1 MQSGIAQ
8 SSGLDLNK
16 QLDFFKQ
23 LQKRMQDTGEAY
35 PGERSTLQTHINC
48 VVRVLE
54 LHDHPSANDPR

>member
-1 MQSGIAQ
+1 MAVVNAQ
-8 SSGLDLNK
+8 SVARDLNK

-48 VVRVLE
+48 VARVLE
-54 LHDHPSANDPR
+54 LDGQPSANDER